1 VEKIMGKRFVIKIG
15 SNILSNELSGL
26 DEDIIRNLAEH
37 ISSISSMGYEVV
49 IVSSG
54 AVAAGMKKLGLKTKP
69 REIRLKQAAAAIGQ
83 SSLMWGYEKAFA
95 EYGLKVAQILLTRE
109 DFSDRKK
116 YINSKN
122 TIITLLSYG
131 IIPVINE
138 NDTVATDEIKF
149 GDNDNLA
156 ALVSILIEAERLVI
170 LSDVDGLYEEDPRV
184 YPKAKLIPYVEEITP
199 DIECI
204 AGGAGSAVGTGGM
217 YSKILAARK
226 ATSHGVAVNII
237 SGKKPELI
245 SLMIE
250 GKEVGTFLKPR
261 RKKISHR
268 KGWIAYSSR
277 SKGAVLIDDGAVKA
291 VTKMGKSLLPS
302 GIISVEGNF
311 EVGDS
316 VYCLNSDRKSVAK
329 GLINY
334 SSSDIK
340 KIMRRKTSE
349 IEGILGYKYSDEAI
363 HRDNMVVL

>member
-1 VEKIMGKRFVIKIG
+1 MMGKRIVIKIG
-15 SNILSNELSGL
+15 SNILSNQLSGL
-26 DEDIIRNLAEH
+26 DEDVIRDIARH
-37 ISSISSMGYEVV
+37 ISKISSMGYEAV

-95 EYGLKVAQILLTRE
+95 EYNQKVAQILLTRE

-122 TIITLLSYG
+122 TVMTLLSYG

-138 NDTVATDEIKF
+138 NDTIATDEMKF

-156 ALVSILIEAERLVI
+156 ALVAILIEAERLVI
-170 LSDVDGLYEEDPRV
+170 LSDVNGLYQEDPRI

-199 DIECI
+199 DIESI
-204 AGGAGSAVGTGGM
+204 AGGTGSAVGTGGM
-217 YSKILAARK
+217 FSKILAARK
-226 ATSHGVAVNII
+226 ATSYGIAVNII

-245 SLMIE
+245 SSLLEGGEIGTYFKP
-250 GKEVGTFLKPR
+250 GKEI
-261 RKKISHR
+261 ISHR
-268 KGWIAYSSR
+268 KSWIAYSSR
-277 SKGAVLIDDGAVKA
+277 SKGTVTLDDGAVNA
-291 VTKMGKSLLPS
+291 ITKMGKSLLPT

-311 EVGDS
+311 DVGDS
-316 VYCLNSDRKSVAK
+316 VYCLNAQRKRIAK

-340 KIMRRKTSE
+340 RIMRKKTSD

-363 HRDNMVVL
+363 HRDNMVIL